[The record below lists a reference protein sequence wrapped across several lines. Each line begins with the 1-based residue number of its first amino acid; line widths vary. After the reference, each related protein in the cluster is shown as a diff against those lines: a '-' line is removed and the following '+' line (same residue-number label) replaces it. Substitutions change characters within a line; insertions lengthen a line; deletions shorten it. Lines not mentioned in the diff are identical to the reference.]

1 MFYQTKPAFRHRYNR
16 DCVIESICTECLVT
30 VATASNEY
38 GLARNEASH
47 VCDPHRIRQLIGDQA
62 RHSTSAASSATSD
75 PPLL

>member
-1 MFYQTKPAFRHRYNR
+1 MFHQTKPAFRHRHNR

-38 GLARNEASH
+38 GLARNEQSH
-47 VCDPHRIRQLIGDQA
+47 VCDPHRIHHIADQV
-62 RHSTSAASSATSD
+62 RRSISAPSSATSD